1 MFRYVKMLEIVKELM
16 EVFLVYDWEKKGIV
30 FSLDFR

>member
-30 FSLDFR
+30 FCLDFR